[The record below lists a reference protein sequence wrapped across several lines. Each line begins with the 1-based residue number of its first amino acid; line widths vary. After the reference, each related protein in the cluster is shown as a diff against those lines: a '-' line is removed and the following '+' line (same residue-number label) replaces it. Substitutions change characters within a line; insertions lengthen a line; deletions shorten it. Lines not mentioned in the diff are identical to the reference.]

1 MVPLAPPIEKSRRRW
16 TPPLLTGS
24 SPVLTTQKQIMY
36 YIDIAGRLIYEMCNM
51 KSEITGFDD
60 DGLFHIILLW
70 E

>member
-1 MVPLAPPIEKSRRRW
+1 METYPWFKLVNW
-16 TPPLLTGS
+16 TITVS
-24 SPVLTTQKQIMY
+24 IPVLTTQKQIMY

>member
-1 MVPLAPPIEKSRRRW
+1 MQVNDISYRFKSCS
-16 TPPLLTGS
+16 GYK
-24 SPVLTTQKQIMY
+24 KQIMY
-36 YIDIAGRLIYEMCNM
+36 YIDINGRLIYEMCNM